1 MTTSRIPSQTPST
14 KTASG
19 LVCGGPCIFQGF
31 VLGTDGTNDPTI
43 TLYNNV
49 AASGQEVV
57 PTTTYDAS
65 ALGLNGATGFHQW
78 CDTGLYI
85 AITCAGTV
93 EVSVQ
98 YIPYY
103 YDTALG
109 RYMPD
114 KDLRLL

>member
-1 MTTSRIPSQTPST
+1 MTTSRVPSQKPANF
-14 KTASG
+14 TASG
-19 LVCGGPCIFQGF
+19 LVHSGPCIFQGF
-31 VLGTDGTNDPTI
+31 ILGTDGTNDPAITI
-43 TLYNNV
+43 YNSV
-49 AASGQEVV
+49 AASGSEVV
-57 PTTTYDAS
+57 PTATYDAS
-65 ALGLNGATGFHQW
+65 LLGLNGVTGMHQW

-85 AITCAGTV
+85 GITCDGTV